1 MSKIVYEVTVDNGDT
16 YWRLDGKLH
25 REDGPAI
32 ESSNGD
38 KRWYVNGQLHRLDG
52 PAYEDADGDK
62 EWWANGELHRED
74 GPAIEDANGD
84 KYWYIAGEEYTEEG
98 FKKKI
103 AEMHPPAAQSCAGK
117 VVEIEGQRYQLVEV
131 TSV

>member
-1 MSKIVYEVTVDNGDT
+1 VSKIVYEVTVEDGNT
-16 YWRLDGKLH
+16 CWRLNGEYH

-32 ESSNGD
+32 ERASGT
-38 KRWYVNGQLHRLDG
+38 KCWYVNGQLHRVDG
-52 PAYEDADGDK
+52 PACEY
-62 EWWANGELHRED
+62 ANGS
-74 GPAIEDANGD
+74 
-84 KYWYIAGEEYTEEG
+84 KSWYINGVDYTEEG

-103 AEMHPPAAQSCAGK
+103 AKMHPPAAQSCAGK